1 MSIFIILK
9 EESLMDKKIFDY
21 LTKQCGMSMVEFR
34 IPVHS
39 SMTDDEWEYGI
50 SRKLRPLGWSVTLPG
65 ISASSEFQYAPTAIK
80 TMFGTKES
88 LYLHPQEIEGWA
100 TESSRDSVLSLL
112 EEWEDVSVVR
122 DLHFNPEQVRGLAVR
137 DGKAFVEANRFI
149 FAKEAANFFDI
160 FRPKMAAEF
169 ANSFPFRFTDWS
181 GNPRKGVGFAEA
193 IEGLCL
199 GLVEKGYLKE
209 VEPLYK
215 PQVRICGETPRYF
228 VRTRKQFQS
237 MTEGELSI
245 RTAIAKVCRHA
256 ADEKRLEPFFNGFPY
271 LNSLD
276 WEIKAMGY
284 GDFDEG
290 MVQRVSAE
298 MLDEGVLCNAYP
310 KALNRK
316 VERVT
321 LAEF

>member
-1 MSIFIILK
+1 
-9 EESLMDKKIFDY
+9 MDKKNYEIMCHE
-21 LTKQCGMSMVEFR
+21 CGTDVKEFR
-34 IPVHS
+34 IPIHS
-39 SMTDDEWEYGI
+39 SLADEEWEYGI
-50 SRKLRPLGWSVTLPG
+50 ARRLRPLGWNVTLPG
-65 ISASSEFQYAPTAIK
+65 HSISSELQYAPEGFK
-80 TMFGTKES
+80 ELFGTKES
-88 LYLHPQEIEGWA
+88 IHLHPQEVTGWA
-100 TESSRDSVLSLL
+100 TESSIDSVLNLL
-112 EEWEDVSVVR
+112 DEWEDITVIR
-122 DLHFNPEQVRGLAVR
+122 DWHFNLEQTRGFAVA
-137 DGKAFVEANRFI
+137 DGKKFVETNRRI
-149 FAKEAANFFDI
+149 FTKEAVCFFDTI
-160 FRPKMAAEF
+160 NPKMSAEF

-181 GNPRKGVGFAEA
+181 GNPRNGVGFAEA
-193 IEGLCL
+193 IEELCL

-215 PQVRICGETPRYF
+215 PQVRICGETVPRYF

-237 MTEGELSI
+237 ITEGELSI